1 MSFIELVYDI
11 RVFMLYFSC
20 NTRRMSMSV
29 EIWSIIGII
38 AVLCVIGSI
47 LEVRF
52 VLRRRDHRRS
62 EELNDVEK

>member
-1 MSFIELVYDI
+1 
-11 RVFMLYFSC
+11 
-20 NTRRMSMSV
+20 MSV
-29 EIWSIIGII
+29 EIWCIIGII

-62 EELNDVEK
+62 EELTDMEK

>member
-20 NTRRMSMSV
+20 NTRRMSLSV

>member
-11 RVFMLYFSC
+11 RGFMLYFSC

>member
-11 RVFMLYFSC
+11 RVFMLNFSC